1 MNEPCRIV
9 ARAQRRI
16 AIASH
21 APVALRPDSSHLF
34 GMSRVFTIT
43 YFAFTVAFLFF
54 PDSFADEKPQ
64 FKAGA
69 AIADISPDV
78 FPFQLRSGPSKYV
91 HDPISVRALAFE
103 NGTGNHCL
111 IAIIDAIGIG
121 REMADEAKLIVAEKT
136 GWDPGSIMIA
146 ATHAHSTPKGGDTSE
161 GRIAY
166 EKKRRAGLVEALLK
180 AIDALEPAK
189 VGFASDEEA
198 SEVRNRRNFYEEG
211 ASSTRNPFGGYDK
224 VRMNG
229 GTKGIIKPAGPIDPE
244 ICVVDVRT
252 ERGKPLG
259 LLANYT
265 LHYVGGM
272 PTVTEEDGRVRGMAS
287 ADYFGEFAR
296 VMPFRMGGRPP
307 ESFVAMMSNGASGDI
322 NNIPFGIERA
332 PRAPFEQCRIVASKT
347 ADASWRAIRK
357 IETYDAAPV
366 IATRQREVTLTYRKP
381 SESEVN
387 NALRLLELTAG
398 EREEIH
404 KKTTNYANQTIRF
417 ADPESPR
424 TEDVIVQAFRIGD
437 QAIVSMPFEV
447 LVEIGLEL
455 KEKSPAPRTF
465 MIELAN
471 GSYGYLPP
479 PNQVELGGYETWLGT
494 SRFEKNS
501 SDLLVKELLEMLGE
515 LWK

>member
-1 MNEPCRIV
+1 MNSI
-9 ARAQRRI
+9 
-16 AIASH
+16 S
-21 APVALRPDSSHLF
+21 
-34 GMSRVFTIT
+34 TIT
-43 YFAFTVAFLFF
+43 VLALAVAGFLLPAAFAQE
-54 PDSFADEKPQ
+54 SQ
-64 FKAGA
+64 FNAGA
-69 AIADISPDV
+69 AVVDISPDV
-78 FPFQLRSGPSKYV
+78 FPFQLRSGPSRYV

-103 NGTGNHCL
+103 NGADNRCL

-121 REMADEAKLIVAEKT
+121 REMADKAKMAFAEKT
-136 GWDPGSIMIA
+136 GWDPESIMIA
-146 ATHAHSTPKGGDTSE
+146 ATHAHTTPKGGDTSP

-166 EKKRRAGLVEALLK
+166 EKKRRAGLAEALLK
-180 AIDALEPAK
+180 AIEALEPAK

-211 ASSTRNPFGGYDK
+211 SSSTRNPLGGYDK

-244 ICVVDVRT
+244 VCVVDVRT

-259 LLANYT
+259 LLANYA
-265 LHYVGGM
+265 LHYVGGI
-272 PTVTEEDGRVRGMAS
+272 PSVTEEDGRVRGMAS

-296 VMPFRMGGRPP
+296 VMPFRMGGRAP
-307 ESFVAMMSNGASGDI
+307 EGFVAMMSNGASGDI

-332 PRAPFEQCRIVASKT
+332 PRAPFEQCRIVASKA
-347 ADASWRAIRK
+347 ADASWRAIKK
-357 IETYDAAPV
+357 IETYDTAPV
-366 IATRQREVTLTYRKP
+366 IATRQREVTLNYRRP
-381 SESEVN
+381 TDAEVKI
-387 NALRLLELTAG
+387 ALSLLELNPK
-398 EREEIH
+398 ERGEIH
-404 KKTTNYANQTIRF
+404 KKTTNYANHTIRF
-417 ADPESPR
+417 AEPESLR
-424 TEDVIVQAFRIGD
+424 TENVIVQAFRIGD

-494 SRFEKNS
+494 SRFEKHS
-501 SDLLVKELLEMLGE
+501 SEVLVKELLEMLGE
-515 LWK
+515 LWE

>member
-1 MNEPCRIV
+1 MNRIL
-9 ARAQRRI
+9 I
-16 AIASH
+16 ATLALVTILLLNPAAS
-21 APVALRPDSSHLF
+21 AE
-34 GMSRVFTIT
+34 
-43 YFAFTVAFLFF
+43 
-54 PDSFADEKPQ
+54 EKPR

-69 AIADISPDV
+69 AVADISPDV
-78 FPFQLRSGPSKYV
+78 FPFQLRSGPSEYV

-103 NGTGNHCL
+103 NGADQRVL

-121 REMADEAKLIVAEKT
+121 REMADEAKLAVAEET
-136 GWDPGSIMIA
+136 GWDPESILIA
-146 ATHAHSTPKGGDTSE
+146 ATHAHTTPKGGDTSP

-180 AIDALEPAK
+180 AIAALEPAK

-211 ASSTRNPFGGYDK
+211 ASSTRNPWGGYDK

-229 GTKGIIKPAGPIDPE
+229 GTKGILKPAGPIDPE
-244 ICVVDVRT
+244 VCVVDVRT
-252 ERGKPLG
+252 ERGQPLG
-259 LLANYT
+259 LLANYA

-272 PTVTEEDGRVRGMAS
+272 PTVTEEDGKVRGMAS

-296 VMPFRMGGRPP
+296 VMPYRMSGRPP
-307 ESFVAMMSNGASGDI
+307 EGFVAMMSNGASGDI

-332 PRAPFEQCRIVASKT
+332 PRAPFEQCRIVANKT
-347 ADASWRAIRK
+347 ADAAWRAIK
-357 IETYDAAPV
+357 TIETYDASPV

-381 SESEVN
+381 TEAEVES
-387 NALRLLELTAG
+387 ALRLLELTR
-398 EREEIH
+398 EKREEIH
-404 KKTTNYANQTIRF
+404 KKATGYANQTLRF
-417 ADPESPR
+417 AEPESPG

-447 LVEIGLEL
+447 LVEIGLEI
-455 KEKSPAPRTF
+455 KEKSPAPHTF
-465 MIELAN
+465 LIELAN

-494 SRFEKNS
+494 SRFEKDS
-501 SDLLVKELLEMLGE
+501 SEVLVKELLEMLGE
-515 LWK
+515 LWEE

>member
-1 MNEPCRIV
+1 MNPT
-9 ARAQRRI
+9 
-16 AIASH
+16 AS
-21 APVALRPDSSHLF
+21 AE
-34 GMSRVFTIT
+34 
-43 YFAFTVAFLFF
+43 
-54 PDSFADEKPQ
+54 EKKV

-69 AIADISPDV
+69 AVVDISPDV
-78 FPFQLRSGPSKYV
+78 FPFQLRSGPSQYI

-103 NGTGNHCL
+103 NGADQRCL
-111 IAIIDAIGIG
+111 IAVIDAIGIG
-121 REMADEAKLIVAEKT
+121 REMADEAKLAVAEKT
-136 GWDPGSIMIA
+136 GWDPESIMIA
-146 ATHAHSTPKGGDTSE
+146 ATHAHTTPKGGDTSP

-166 EKKRRAGLVEALLK
+166 EKKRRAGLAEVLLK
-180 AIDALEPAK
+180 SIDALQPAR

-211 ASSTRNPFGGYDK
+211 TSSTRNPFGGYDK

-244 ICVVDVRT
+244 VCVINVQT

-265 LHYVGGM
+265 LHYVGGI
-272 PTVTEEDGRVRGMAS
+272 PSVTEEDGRVRGMAS

-296 VMPFRMGGRPP
+296 VMPYRLGSRPP
-307 ESFVAMMSNGASGDI
+307 EGFVAMMSNGASGDI

-332 PRAPFEQCRIVASKT
+332 PRAPFEQCRIVANKA

-357 IETYDAAPV
+357 IETYDSAPI
-366 IATRQREVTLTYRKP
+366 IATRQREVTLTYRMPTKA
-381 SESEVN
+381 EVE
-387 NALRLLELTAG
+387 NALRLLDLTKE

-417 ADPESPR
+417 AEPDSPR
-424 TEDVIVQAFRIGD
+424 TEEVIIQAFRIGD
-437 QAIVSMPFEV
+437 QAIVSLPFEV
-447 LVEIGLEL
+447 LVEIGLEI

-479 PNQVELGGYETWLGT
+479 PNQVELGGYETWIGT
-494 SRFEKNS
+494 CRFEKDS
-501 SDLLVKELLEMLGE
+501 SELLVKELLEMLGE
-515 LWK
+515 LWQ